1 MLLGKSLQIARG
13 IFLGTEADRVKEN
26 VTTDAAIQHLL
37 NLNQVMSNHRADVLA
52 ACEHKLDD
60 YALVLDEIFV
70 EVDLLALLCDQ
81 FNIGKVTPSCR
92 ADTNSSAGRGSGC
105 HSGVRD

>member
-1 MLLGKSLQIARG
+1 MSLQ
-13 IFLGTEADRVKEN
+13 RVN
-26 VTTDAAIQHLL
+26 
-37 NLNQVMSNHRADVLA
+37 
-52 ACEHKLDD
+52 KLDH

-92 ADTNSSAGRGSGC
+92 ADTNSSAGPRTVVAVPVAVAAVTAASAIDLAC
-105 HSGVRD
+105 EVLYKD